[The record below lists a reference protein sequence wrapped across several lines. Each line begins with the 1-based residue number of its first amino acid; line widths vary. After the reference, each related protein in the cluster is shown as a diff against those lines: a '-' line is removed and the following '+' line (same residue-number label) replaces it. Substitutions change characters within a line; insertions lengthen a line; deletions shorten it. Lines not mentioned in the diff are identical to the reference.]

1 MVSAVT
7 EIIMWIITAHST
19 LKVKEGKEEGEETA
33 IAFGGPSLLCSA
45 RYGLANEER

>member
-19 LKVKEGKEEGEETA
+19 LKVKEEEEGEEAA
-33 IAFGGPSLLCSA
+33 IAFGGPTLLCSA
-45 RYGLANEER
+45 LLVTA